1 MSIRTDMLK
10 ASQPIVDE
18 LLGQFGSFITGS
30 YAIGGDTIES
40 DIDVVLPIDNPSDYL
55 IDSLRIRYNLR
66 VEPSNYNNGVKM
78 MAPGRLVPVN
88 IVRLHPFE
96 YCAWLFATNTMA
108 ELPPVLDKTTR
119 HRAFEALGLAYKLAS
134 PNSETLTIEGAHKYF
149 DSHKPSMD
157 MKTIINIAEVR
168 NQ

>member
-1 MSIRTDMLK
+1 MSVRTNMLK
-10 ASQPIVDE
+10 SSQPIVDE

-30 YAIGGDTIES
+30 YAIGGNTIES
-40 DIDVVLPIDNPSDYL
+40 DIDVVLPIDNPSDYF

-66 VEPSNYNNGVKM
+66 VEPSNYNNGVKLI
-78 MAPGRLVPVN
+78 ARGRLVTIN

-108 ELPPVLDKTTR
+108 GLPPVTDKTTR
-119 HRAFEALGLAYKLAS
+119 HRAFEALVLAYKLAS
-134 PNSETLTIEGAHKYF
+134 PNSETLTLEGAHKYF

-168 NQ
+168 NR